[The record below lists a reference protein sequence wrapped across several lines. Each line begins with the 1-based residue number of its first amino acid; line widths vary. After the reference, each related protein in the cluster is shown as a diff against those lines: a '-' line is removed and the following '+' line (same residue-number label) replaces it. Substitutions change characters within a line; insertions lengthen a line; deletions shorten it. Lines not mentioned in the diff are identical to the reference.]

1 MTLRRLG
8 LASMRQQIF
17 LLAVLPIFLLAAF
30 AAIRAS
36 LRETDHLRVEWA
48 SYVAADIAVLAE
60 RIRHP
65 EVPGNVETTLRLAA
79 EKGIT
84 AEVTG
89 EHAPDAIDLRAGRFD
104 EPTYRDLVARLIVLT
119 ERAESGG
126 RAGISVL
133 AVRIDED
140 RSLLL
145 HPQPLAFPS
154 RRVEVL
160 RSLGMTLLVVL
171 PVLLLSYYLSH
182 RLTRPL
188 VDFAAAARRISLD
201 EASQEPFRAGGALE
215 IRSLGDSLNVMR
227 ARINRMIDQRTS
239 LLRSVGHDLRT
250 PLTRLRMRA
259 ERCTD
264 VDLQRSM
271 LQDITTLAAMIDES
285 MRYLNNKESGLE
297 APRRVDLS
305 SLLHTIAADYAD
317 TSIPVSV
324 DGPRRLVCQC
334 MPRALTRAL
343 CNLIDNASRYGTTIE
358 IVLAE
363 DETGDI
369 VIDVRDDGPG
379 LSDDMKKRAL
389 EPFFKGDP
397 ARAVGPR
404 NGIGLGLPIANGIAR
419 AHGGTL
425 RLLDRT
431 PHGLI
436 ARLVLPPNL
445 DAPVIKT
452 SE

>member
-1 MTLRRLG
+1 MILRRLG

-36 LRETDHLRVEWA
+36 LRETDHVRVEWA
-48 SYVAADIAVLAE
+48 SYVAADIAVAAE
-60 RIRHP
+60 RVRAATS
-65 EVPGNVETTLRLAA
+65 PGDLDVALRLTA
-79 EKGIT
+79 EKGIV

-89 EHAPDAIDLRAGRFD
+89 QQVPDAIDLRVGRFD
-104 EPTYRDLVARLIVLT
+104 EPTYRDLIGRLIALT
-119 ERAESGG
+119 DRVEKDGMAETSN
-126 RAGISVL
+126 L

-140 RSLLL
+140 RALLL
-145 HPQPLAFPS
+145 RPQPLAFPS
-154 RRVEVL
+154 RRDEVL
-160 RSLGMTLLVVL
+160 WSLGITLLVVL

-188 VDFAAAARRISLD
+188 IDFAAAARRISLD
-201 EASQEPFRAGGALE
+201 EASQEPFSAEGALE
-215 IRSLGDSLNVMR
+215 IRSLGNSLNVMR

-264 VDLQRSM
+264 IELQHSM

-317 TSIPVSV
+317 TNISVSV

-358 IVLAE
+358 LVLTE

-369 VIDVRDDGPG
+369 IIDVRDDGPG

-397 ARAVGPR
+397 ARALGPR
-404 NGIGLGLPIANGIAR
+404 SGIGLGLPIANGIAR
-419 AHGGTL
+419 THGGTL
-425 RLLDRT
+425 HLLDRQ

-445 DAPVIKT
+445 EAPVVRT

>member
-1 MTLRRLG
+1 MMLRRLG
-8 LASMRQQIF
+8 LASIRQQIF

-36 LRETDHLRVEWA
+36 LRETDHARVEWA
-48 SYVAADIAVLAE
+48 SYVASNIAILAE
-60 RIRHP
+60 RFRAAST
-65 EVPGNVETTLRLAA
+65 PGELDTALSLAA
-79 EKGIT
+79 ESGIS
-84 AEVTG
+84 AEVTMPP
-89 EHAPDAIDLRAGRFD
+89 ADNIVDLRTRTMD
-104 EPTYRDLVARLIVLT
+104 EPTYRLLVARLIALT
-119 ERAESGG
+119 DRTSGDK
-126 RAGISVL
+126 APL
-133 AVRIDED
+133 ADLVARMDD
-140 RSLLL
+140 NRFLRLRL
-145 HPQPLAFPS
+145 QPLDFPS
-154 RRVEVL
+154 RRDEVL

-188 VDFAAAARRISLD
+188 TDFAAAARRISLD
-201 EASQEPFRAGGALE
+201 EASQEPFRAEGAVE
-215 IRSLGDSLNVMR
+215 IRSLGESLNVMR
-227 ARINRMIDQRTS
+227 ARITRMIDERTS

-264 VDLQRSM
+264 VELQRSM

-285 MRYLNNKESGLE
+285 MRYLNNKETGLE

-324 DGPRRLVCQC
+324 AGPRRLVCQC
-334 MPRALTRAL
+334 MPRAVTRAL

-358 IVLAE
+358 LVLAE
-363 DETGDI
+363 DETGNI
-369 VIDVRDDGPG
+369 VIEVRDDGPG
-379 LSDDMKKRAL
+379 LSDAMKKRAL

-404 NGIGLGLPIANGIAR
+404 SGIGLGLPIANGIAR

-425 RLLDRT
+425 RLLDRE

-445 DAPVIKT
+445 EAPVLKT